1 MDQFLKKRCTSDLLT
16 QSNFLRMESCSSMAL
31 DLHRFLGRG
40 YRMILYSCKNI
51 LLLNIQL
58 NTLVVQVRIFSIVVL
73 RKEKTCIRAEPGPP
87 LDTATGHRRKDGK
100 KKHWKQEAITS
111 LVDTRLSLCFCVY
124 GPHRAT
130 CHKMRRKNPTKTTPA
145 PIYDRL
151 MIFLFDRKM

>member
-40 YRMILYSCKNI
+40 YRMILYSCNNI

-73 RKEKTCIRAEPGPP
+73 RKEKTCILPMP
-87 LDTATGHRRKDGK
+87 LDNK
-100 KKHWKQEAITS
+100 I
-111 LVDTRLSLCFCVY
+111 LVADTELE
-124 GPHRAT
+124 
-130 CHKMRRKNPTKTTPA
+130 
-145 PIYDRL
+145 
-151 MIFLFDRKM
+151 